1 MGLLDEGA
9 GLVVLALVDDR
20 GVGRR
25 VVLLVVGA
33 ALVVVGVVLLE
44 RAGGVDVDVGVSSC
58 GTMTIGGSGISTLTG
73 GAAAGVEVT
82 VAVTVRSGIAGE
94 AGMTGAA
101 GGGGCV
107 VEVMG
112 ATGAELRDTGADEGE
127 IPTFTEPGLAS
138 EVGDSAAIGRSW
150 TDSPHPAMR
159 MVGASRPS
167 TACAQRRVFR

>member
-1 MGLLDEGA
+1 M
-9 GLVVLALVDDR
+9 VVLKLVDDR

-33 ALVVVGVVLLE
+33 ALVVVGVVVLE
-44 RAGGVDVDVGVSSC
+44 RAGGVDVGVSSC

-82 VAVTVRSGIAGE
+82 VAVTVRSGPAGG

-101 GGGGCV
+101 GWGGGV
-107 VEVMG
+107 TAAGVEVTAGEELDGGG
-112 ATGAELRDTGADEGE
+112 AAEGVDPMLSD
-127 IPTFTEPGLAS
+127 PGRAS
-138 EVGDSAAIGRSW
+138 EVSDSAAIGRSW